1 MATIKDVAVL
11 AGVGLGTAS
20 RAISGRGAVAPDT
33 LRRVQDAVRELNFRP
48 SNVARAL
55 STKTLGMLGVYV
67 PHFAGWFNGPI
78 LSGIDEQLRAVDR
91 HMVTASG
98 CGHGDARQQA
108 LEGIDFLLQRECD
121 GIIVVS
127 DDLTDLDLV
136 RLQRQCERLVVLNRQ
151 IKAIAPHCFSP
162 DHSLA
167 GRLAARALLSR
178 GHRDIATI
186 RGPRGA
192 SDNEARMSA
201 FQDELSVHGVKLKRG
216 LQVEG
221 DFTMASGHAA
231 ASKLLQA
238 SGRGF
243 SALFAANDQ
252 MAVGAIARF
261 TEAGLNAPDDV
272 SVMGYDDS
280 PIAAYSSPALTT
292 VRLPFKEAAI
302 NGCRFLI
309 QRCYGV
315 NLTVQHGFAPAVV
328 WRRSLADGPHLRQ
341 APHGLDIPSVT

>member
-1 MATIKDVAVL
+1 MATIKDVARL

-33 LRRVQDAVRELNFRP
+33 LRRVQDAVQALNFRP

-55 STKTLGMLGVYV
+55 SLKTLGMLGVYV
-67 PHFAGWFNGPI
+67 PHFSGWFNGPI
-78 LSGIDEQLRAVDR
+78 LSGVDEQLRAVDR

-127 DDLTDLDLV
+127 DDLTDHDLV
-136 RLQRQCERLVVLNRQ
+136 KLKRRCEHMVVLNRHV
-151 IKAIAPHCFSP
+151 KGLAAHCFSP
-162 DHSLA
+162 DHDKA

-186 RGPRGA
+186 SGPGGA

-201 FQDELSVHGVKLKRG
+201 FMDELSLHGVKLKAG

-221 DFTMASGHAA
+221 DYTMASGHAA
-231 ASKLLQA
+231 TANLLRT
-238 SGRGF
+238 GVRRF
-243 SALFAANDQ
+243 SAVFAANDQ
-252 MAVGAIARF
+252 MAVGAIARL
-261 TEAGLNAPDDV
+261 TEAGLSIPSDV

-280 PIAAYSSPALTT
+280 PNAAFSAPSLTT
-292 VRLPFKEAAI
+292 VRMPFKDVAVNA
-302 NGCRFLI
+302 CRFLI
-309 QRCYGV
+309 QSCYGV
-315 NLTVQHGFAPAVV
+315 SLPVSREFALAVV
-328 WRRSLADGPHLRQ
+328 WRLSVVDGPHLLK
-341 APHGLDIPSVT
+341 APRGLAIPTAS